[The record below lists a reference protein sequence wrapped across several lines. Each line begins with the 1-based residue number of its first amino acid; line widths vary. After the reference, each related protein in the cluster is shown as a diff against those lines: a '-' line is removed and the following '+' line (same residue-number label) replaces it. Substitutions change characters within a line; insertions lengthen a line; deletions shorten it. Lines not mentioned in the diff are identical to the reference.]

1 MNEVT
6 ATLLEAALR
15 TDNSMTDDE
24 KQAVMD
30 FAKNPTQATSERLV
44 TVKEAARL
52 LSVNEKSVWRM
63 AREGRLHVVP
73 IASKARRVRM
83 SELENI
89 MNGAFTPSR
98 SYCPTTREME
108 K

>member
-15 TDNSMTDDE
+15 TDNSMSEEE
-24 KQAVMD
+24 KRAVMD
-30 FAKNPTQATSERLV
+30 FAKNPAQMTTDRLL
-44 TVKEAARL
+44 TVREAARL
-52 LSVNEKSVWRM
+52 LSINEKSVWRM

-83 SELENI
+83 SEI
-89 MNGAFTPSR
+89 QGIIDGGYTPSR
-98 SYCPTTREME
+98 SYCPLTKEA
-108 K
+108 